1 MVLFSGQF
9 NRKIWCHSAAGEID
23 NGELRKYGKL
33 NPREIKMFLSTNPHA
48 VSKQIQMSPM
58 SKSKAWASRNGSA
71 RWYQWSAGPSWW
83 HNIDLRSW
91 MMIEPRYWPTFSP
104 LHQDITP
111 SCRSRRHHQLDRLW
125 LIADSSLS
133 SGPVVNLGWPN
144 HDVDLLDNNDYD
156 IGSPSFIEYYEISKE
171 TNMGVLLR
179 SYLYYLN
186 LRGL

>member
-1 MVLFSGQF
+1 
-9 NRKIWCHSAAGEID
+9 
-23 NGELRKYGKL
+23 
-33 NPREIKMFLSTNPHA
+33 
-48 VSKQIQMSPM
+48 MSPT
-58 SKSKAWASRNGSA
+58 SKSKAWASMSRSA

-133 SGPVVNLGWPN
+133 SGIVVNLGWPN

-156 IGSPSFIEYYEISKE
+156 IGSPSFIECYEISKRDKH
-171 TNMGVLLR
+171 GGSSSIIFVLFE
-179 SYLYYLN
+179 SYRAVGPGAFYQGPN
-186 LRGL
+186 LSSSSKRALPIPSCTVWRHYAFNVSRWRRRRVQLQRNQSTV

>member
-1 MVLFSGQF
+1 MPFSSRWNWQRGTA
-9 NRKIWCHSAAGEID
+9 KIWKVKSTGNI
-23 NGELRKYGKL
+23 NV
-33 NPREIKMFLSTNPHA
+33 LSTNPHA

-83 HNIDLRSW
+83 HNIDLRSS
-91 MMIEPRYWPTFSP
+91 MMIEPRYWPTFSQ

-111 SCRSRRHHQLDRLW
+111 SYRGRRHHQLDRLW

-133 SGPVVNLGWPN
+133 SETVVNLGWPN

-156 IGSPSFIEYYEISKE
+156 IGFPSLVECYEILKE
-171 TNMGVLLR
+171 TNMMVLIW
-179 SYLYYLN
+179 SNLYYLN
-186 LRGL
+186 LTEL